1 MDFQWQGTRDMSAFL
16 SIPVAIKFVKENK
29 WRKNHLVNKKM
40 ILDTSKMLRDLLKTE
55 STFIGEDWTGQMV
68 SHQLPNNSSET
79 LKRDLWNDFSIEV
92 PIFEWQEH
100 KFIRV
105 SLHYY
110 NDISDVEKLLFA
122 LKKLL
127 F

>member
-1 MDFQWQGTRDMSAFL
+1 MSAFL

-29 WRKNHLVNKKM
+29 WRKNHLANKKM

-55 STFIGEDWTGQMV
+55 PTFMGEDWTGQMV
-68 SHQLPNNSSET
+68 SHRLPNNSPET

-92 PIFEWQEH
+92 PIFEWQEQ

-110 NDISDVEKLLFA
+110 NDISDVEKLFFA

>member
-1 MDFQWQGTRDMSAFL
+1 
-16 SIPVAIKFVKENK
+16 
-29 WRKNHLVNKKM
+29 
-40 ILDTSKMLRDLLKTE
+40 MLKDLLQTE
-55 STFIGEDWTGQMV
+55 SIFIGEDWTGQMV
-68 SHQLPNNSSET
+68 SHRLPDNLPET
-79 LKRDLWNDFSIEV
+79 LKNDLWNDFSIEV
-92 PIFEWQEH
+92 PIFEWQKQ

-110 NDISDVEKLLFA
+110 NDISDVEKLIFA